1 MPFCRKVNG
10 GSNYKY
16 SNFEDRERRLGNVTM
31 DIVFEPSEKVQNE
44 NRKILMISL
53 GKSANTF
60 SPMVAR
66 KRSEYPVQQ
75 TRNLSGMRNTVI

>member
-10 GSNYKY
+10 ESNYKC

-44 NRKILMISL
+44 NRNIIMISL
-53 GKSANTF
+53 GIKKF
-60 SPMVAR
+60 KEMD
-66 KRSEYPVQQ
+66 K
-75 TRNLSGMRNTVI
+75 IFII